1 MSAWEGSKWQEAQ
14 EASAARGEETKKRG
28 APVDRSPDDP
38 PPLMDDRP
46 LVDWIPIA
54 IKGADSPFH
63 LEPLPSLLDAAF
75 RGESVRAL
83 ASCPIRHWKSSTV
96 KAAVA
101 KGLRANP
108 RLHVILMTHG
118 HDFAQSYGRE
128 LRELCRAC
136 GVRIARGADTILDWR
151 TEEGGGC
158 FVMSNK
164 QSALGRPC
172 DVFVFDDPFGS
183 FEEADNVD
191 TRQHVDWIIA
201 QYTARLNPGGS
212 VIGVMSRLHPDD
224 AIGRRLERKA
234 REWTY
239 VHKQALQNEGEPNEQ
254 ALAPHVMSLEH
265 LRAARAELFE
275 ADPSERT
282 WHSQFQNDPREGT
295 RGSFKGVSYVEAL
308 PDLASCRTA
317 IGLDAAY
324 SEGSSSDFF
333 AAVVLH
339 ELASGVL
346 LVGHVER
353 HRRGIDGVSGALDEL
368 RARYPDA
375 PMFSYVQGPEVGVYR
390 QLASPRVDFN
400 DDGSQRVRHGHIVHT
415 MTAQWS
421 KEVRARPMAA
431 AWERKL
437 VRVLAGQPWTSAYVR
452 ELNAFTGTGGREV
465 DDQVDAS
472 VSAYDGLRRRLS
484 LSGAFTRGRRVM

>member
-1 MSAWEGSKWQEAQ
+1 MSDDDGDDWKRATKEAA
-14 EASAARGEETKKRG
+14 ELGAPTNKRG

-38 PPLMDDRP
+38 SPLMDGRP

-54 IKGADSPFH
+54 IKGAGSPFH
-63 LEPLPSLLDAAF
+63 LEPFPSLLDAAF
-75 RGESVRAL
+75 RSESVRAL
-83 ASCPIRHWKSSTV
+83 VSCPIRHWKSTTV
-96 KAAVA
+96 KAAIA

-108 RLHVILMTHG
+108 RLHVIVMTHG

-158 FVMSNK
+158 FIMSNK

-172 DVFVFDDPFGS
+172 DVFIFDDPFGS
-183 FEEADNVD
+183 FEEADNID
-191 TRQHVDWIIA
+191 IRNHVDWIIA

-239 VHKQALQNEGEPNEQ
+239 VHKQALVNEGAADEQ
-254 ALAPHVMSLEH
+254 ALAPHIMSLEH
-265 LRAARAELFE
+265 LRSARAELYE

-282 WHSQFQNDPREGT
+282 WHSQFQNDPREGS
-295 RGSFKGVSYVEAL
+295 RGSFKGVHYLETL
-308 PDLASCRTA
+308 PNLSTCRVA

-324 SEGSSSDFF
+324 SEGSSSDYFV
-333 AAVVLH
+333 AGALL
-339 ELASGVL
+339 ELASGIVV
-346 LVGHVER
+346 VGYVER
-353 HRRGIDGVSGALDEL
+353 HRRGIDGVSDALDGFA
-368 RARYPDA
+368 ARYPDA

-390 QLASPRVDFN
+390 QLAAPRVYFDEL
-400 DDGSQRVRHGHIVHT
+400 GEQRIRAGHIVHT

-421 KEVRARPMAA
+421 KEVRARPAAA
-431 AWERKL
+431 AWERGL
-437 VRVLAGQPWTSAYVR
+437 LRVLSGQSWTPSYVR
-452 ELNAFTGTGGREV
+452 EMNAFTGAGGREV
-465 DDQVDAS
+465 DDQVDMT
-472 VSAYDGLRRRLS
+472 VSGFDGLRRRLTLLGS
-484 LSGAFTRGRRVM
+484 FTRGRRRI